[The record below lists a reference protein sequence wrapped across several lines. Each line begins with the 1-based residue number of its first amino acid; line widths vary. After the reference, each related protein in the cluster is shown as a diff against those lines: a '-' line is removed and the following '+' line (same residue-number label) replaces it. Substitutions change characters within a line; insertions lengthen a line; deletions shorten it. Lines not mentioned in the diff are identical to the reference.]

1 MSQSMPTLTNTAA
14 PARRVRFRDL
24 LQPMAPEEFFDR
36 YFDREP
42 VHFPGPADRFAE
54 VFSWDRAAALLDMTT
69 IWSASTLKVVLDGE
83 LAHPSQYCFASQTR
97 DGTPIQQP
105 DPVKVQALIRRGATI
120 SLNFVETISPE
131 IAGIAAALQCWL
143 SGEAV
148 CNIYCS
154 WSGHQGF
161 KSHFDFHDVFV
172 LQIAG
177 KKVWNIYE
185 GQFEESANIEGYR
198 STSFSD
204 EYVRKAKGP
213 VKMEVTMTPGDVL
226 YIPRGRYHDALAT
239 SEATLH
245 LTFGV
250 EFLSGCYLLGAIAN
264 NLQDEPFFRQVLP
277 RFDEPDAHRAHMEK
291 LADHVHAFMLQS
303 SLADSIREQQRRR
316 AFAHCFPSYALPS
329 AQPKQIFRVRSLRTR
344 LVRRGPGWRLDRP
357 QGGCDLSPEEAR
369 VAEWILP
376 QDFFTAEE
384 AIEAHGDN
392 DALSRT
398 IERFCAIRLI
408 EAI

>member
-36 YFDREP
+36 YFGCEP

-357 QGGCDLSPEEAR
+357 QGLVRGFAD
-369 VAEWILP
+369 
-376 QDFFTAEE
+376 
-384 AIEAHGDN
+384 
-392 DALSRT
+392 
-398 IERFCAIRLI
+398 
-408 EAI
+408 